1 MNRSCYEATIDK
13 SCEARVVAYSKY
25 NYTLSFWNSTL
36 MKSLL
41 ASFPFSNGL
50 GTSLQ
55 LSRVKNSVIA
65 IGRMWFLYFKRRLL
79 TQHISEFLQVTPGP
93 FPNFW
98 VGAGDK
104 ANQAHFLQVKNLD
117 PDHKQMLQQVTH
129 KWLPLSPVTDCTENA
144 QTLPL
149 LQRVWP
155 RQTCSTNLP
164 WASWGAVTLLVE

>member
-13 SCEARVVAYSKY
+13 SCEARVVAYSKH
-25 NYTLSFWNSTL
+25 NYALSFWNSTL

-93 FPNFW
+93 FPNFGW
-98 VGAGDK
+98 GLGTRLIKHTFCRSKILIPITNKCFNRWHTSDYLSVQWLIVLK
-104 ANQAHFLQVKNLD
+104 MLRPFLSCKGCGQGKPAALTFREHLGV
-117 PDHKQMLQQVTH
+117 Q
-129 KWLPLSPVTDCTENA
+129 
-144 QTLPL
+144 L
-149 LQRVWP
+149 L
-155 RQTCSTNLP
+155 CS
-164 WASWGAVTLLVE
+164 